1 MIHNC
6 GIYWSNV
13 VSVPGLF
20 KALYYYV
27 NWQELNSVRT
37 LFFIQ
42 KFNSLMNLLWSNE
55 KPQIWT
61 DRKVWWETT
70 DEQIWIENLTGYC
83 FMSKYGQFKLP
94 YLEIFE
100 LIVFSK
106 KSKNWLQWDLTHQSG
121 SLFRHILYCT
131 TEPADIPCKWFLYN
145 TKQQEVTGVIICK
158 SNFSLEICSSE
169 FFHRTFPSDSYG
181 RFFIELLALWIK
193 LKVYLHNL
201 VLAHTLSLLISW
213 EHSSVRPRIRTH
225 ATQVDLLLYY

>member
-1 MIHNC
+1 M
-6 GIYWSNV
+6 Y
-13 VSVPGLF
+13 
-20 KALYYYV
+20 
-27 NWQELNSVRT
+27 
-37 LFFIQ
+37 FFVIQ

-55 KPQIWT
+55 KPQIGT

-145 TKQQEVTGVIICK
+145 TKQQELAGATIYLSSFSMEISSSDHQHSRRSSK
-158 SNFSLEICSSE
+158 STYKI
-169 FFHRTFPSDSYG
+169 
-181 RFFIELLALWIK
+181 
-193 LKVYLHNL
+193 
-201 VLAHTLSLLISW
+201 
-213 EHSSVRPRIRTH
+213 
-225 ATQVDLLLYY
+225 